1 MKYSREEQRYH
12 IERIRQVLVM
22 FPNASLKEMRGV
34 LANAK
39 PPLIFNTT
47 YIKRL
52 KDAVFRER
60 AWRLKNNTV
69 VLRIAEV
76 EDRVREIQKFL
87 WTIAQE
93 SKFDMARVL
102 ALKELGKLEFDLLSS
117 QMDAGVFERNLG
129 TVNVRASLDPEQAV
143 KSIETL
149 QKWGL
154 VKEGVVPMLDSG
166 TKAIES
172 SDDYDFIEDLGEDT
186 GDAEQSDGSGGGDAR
201 DRDGAGA
208 SKPDDDG
215 GPVLAPVQPLPDPA
229 SGTVPLQP
237 S

>member
-1 MKYSREEQRYH
+1 MKYSREEQKYH
-12 IERIRQVLVM
+12 MERVRQVMVM
-22 FPNASLKEMRGV
+22 FPSASLKEIRNV
-34 LANAK
+34 LANAE
-39 PPLIFNTT
+39 PPLIFQIS
-47 YIKRL
+47 YVKKL

-69 VLRIAEV
+69 VLRISEV

-87 WTIAQE
+87 WRIAQE

-154 VKEGVVPMLDSG
+154 VKEGAVPMLDSG

-186 GDAEQSDGSGGGDAR
+186 GDAEQSDGRGAGDAGNR
-201 DRDGAGA
+201 IGVGA

-215 GPVLAPVQPLPDPA
+215 GPVLAPVQPLPDAP
-229 SGTVPLQP
+229 SSSVPLQ
-237 S
+237 SS